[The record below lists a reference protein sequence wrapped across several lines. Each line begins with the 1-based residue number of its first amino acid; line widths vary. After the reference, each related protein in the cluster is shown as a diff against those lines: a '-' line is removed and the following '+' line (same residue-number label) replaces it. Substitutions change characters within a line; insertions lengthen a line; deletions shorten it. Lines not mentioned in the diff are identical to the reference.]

1 MKLAKLIIPPATPT
15 SLLSLLG
22 IPDGQRGTVDVLF
35 QAPTTNT
42 ADIKLGTAAEQPG
55 FIAAGGS
62 ATLENLNLKTTFV
75 SGNGIN
81 TLAVL
86 VIR

>member
-1 MKLAKLIIPPATPT
+1 MKLAKLVTPPATAT

-35 QAPTTNT
+35 QAPATNT
-42 ADIKLGTAAEQPG
+42 ADIKIGTSAEQPG
-55 FIAAGGS
+55 FITAGGS
-62 ATLENLNLKTTFV
+62 ATLEHLNLKTTFV
-75 SGNGIN
+75 SGNGTNI
-81 TLAVL
+81 LVVL